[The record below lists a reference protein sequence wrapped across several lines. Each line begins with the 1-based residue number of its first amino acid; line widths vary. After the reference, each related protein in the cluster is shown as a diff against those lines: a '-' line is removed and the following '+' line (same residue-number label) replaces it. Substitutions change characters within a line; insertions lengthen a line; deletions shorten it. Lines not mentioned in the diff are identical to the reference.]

1 MPSNDQFYLGRMA
14 DLQTGQVSTLP
25 LLYDPADLTTH
36 AVVVGMTG
44 SGKTGLCV
52 TMLEEAALQGV
63 PALMIDPKG
72 DITNLLLHF
81 PDLLPADFQPW
92 VNPDE
97 ARRAGMSLEQ
107 AAQKA
112 AETWRKGLEDWGL
125 GPEQLLAL
133 KNAAQFTV
141 YTPGSDAG
149 VPVNILASLKAPEI
163 SWEGNRE
170 VLREKIAGT
179 VTALLGLV
187 GLNNIDPV
195 RSREHILLSNIFEHA
210 WTQGKDLDL
219 GELILQTQSPPF
231 PKLGVFDVNT
241 FFPEKDRFELAMLLN
256 NILAAPSFQTWT
268 EGQPLEIP
276 NLLYTADGRPRH
288 SVFYIAHLT
297 DAERMFFVTLLYSA
311 IESWMRA
318 QPGTTSLRAIVYFDE
333 IFGYLPPLGNPPSK
347 QPMLR
352 MLKQARAFGVGQVLV
367 TQNPVDV
374 DYKGLSNAGS
384 WFIGKL
390 QTEQDKQ
397 RLLDGLQGVVGGSL
411 DRGRYDQ
418 LISRLGKRMFLL
430 HNIHNKEPVLF
441 NTRWAM
447 NYLPGPLTRAQ
458 IPALNRLSGAKAPSV
473 VVPPAPV
480 VEPAGTR
487 PQSAPQVEVQ
497 PSKPAT
503 PLFSAYSSTRPALP
517 AGVAEYFLP
526 ANCSFTRAFSL
537 AGRPVPDQAELDGMV
552 LRPVLLAQVHIRY
565 LNRKYNLDVV
575 ESRTALVPE
584 PDRRG
589 VLRWEDYL
597 TAGIDS
603 AVLETQPDPR
613 AKFAAPQ
620 VPLTDARLM
629 SLMQKDFLDWAY
641 RTGRVSV
648 RANEALKLYA
658 GPDTSVA
665 EFRQLAAEHARRGR
679 DEEAAKVADKF
690 DKKIEALQV
699 KLAREERELAEDQE
713 ELSQRKMEEWG
724 THAENI
730 FGLFGGRK
738 SGRRISTSLSKRRMT
753 AKAKA
758 EVEESLDQIKE
769 YREQIA
775 ALERE
780 KAQALEEVSKRWG
793 DLANQISEITVAPQK
808 KDVLIDLFG
817 VAWMPV
823 YQARLGDEQIELPA
837 FIHK

>member
-1 MPSNDQFYLGRMA
+1 MPSNEEFYLGRLA
-14 DLQTGQVSTLP
+14 DPQTGQVSTLP

-52 TMLEEAALQGV
+52 TMLEEAALEGI

-72 DITNLLLHF
+72 DITNTLLHF

-97 ARRAGMSLEQ
+97 ARRAGLSLEQ

-112 AETWRKGLEDWGL
+112 AETWRKGLEEWGL
-125 GPEQLLAL
+125 GPGQLLAL

-149 VPVNILASLKAPEI
+149 VSVNILASLKAPLI
-163 SWEGNRE
+163 PWESNRE
-170 VLREKIAGT
+170 MLREKISGT

-187 GLNNIDPV
+187 GLKDIDPV
-195 RSREHILLSNIFEHA
+195 RSREHILLANIFEHA
-210 WTQGKDLDL
+210 WSQGKDLDL

-268 EGQPLEIP
+268 EGQPLDIAG
-276 NLLYTADGRPRH
+276 LLYTSDGRPRH

-311 IESWMRA
+311 IETWMRG

-347 QPMLR
+347 QPILR

-411 DRGRYDQ
+411 DRSRYDQ

-441 NTRWAM
+441 QTRWAL
-447 NYLPGPLTRAQ
+447 NYLPGPLTRTQ
-458 IPALNRLSGAKAPSV
+458 IPALNRLSQGEATMGVEPS
-473 VVPPAPV
+473 APV
-480 VEPAGTR
+480 RPVENR
-487 PQSAPQVEVQ
+487 PQGAPHIEAQ
-497 PSKPAT
+497 PAKPASS
-503 PLFSAYSSTRPALP
+503 LFSAYSSTRPALP

-537 AGRPVPDQAELDGMV
+537 AGRPVPQQAELDGMV
-552 LRPVLLAQVHIRY
+552 LRPVLLAQAHVRY
-565 LNRKYNLDVV
+565 LNRKYNLDLVD
-575 ESRTALVPE
+575 SRTALVSD

-589 VLRWEDYL
+589 VVRWEDYL
-597 TAGIDS
+597 TAAIDS
-603 AVLETQPDPR
+603 PRLESQPDPR
-613 AKFAAPQ
+613 ARFAAPQ
-620 VPLTDARLM
+620 APLTDARLM
-629 SLMQKDFLDWAY
+629 STLQKDFLDWAY

-658 GPDTSVA
+658 GPDTSAA

-679 DEEAAKVADKF
+679 DEEAAKLAATF
-690 DKKIEALQV
+690 DRKIESLQA

-724 THAENI
+724 THAENL

-738 SGRRISTSLSKRRMT
+738 SGRRISTSLGKRRMT
-753 AKAKA
+753 ARAKA
-758 EVEESLDQIKE
+758 EVEESLDVIKE
-769 YREQIA
+769 YRKQIA
-775 ALERE
+775 ALESE
-780 KAQALEEVSKRWG
+780 KAQALEEVSQRWG
-793 DLANQISEITVAPQK
+793 EIANQITEISVTPYK

-823 YQARLGDEQIELPA
+823 YLARLGDEQIELPA
-837 FIHK
+837 YVHE

>member
-1 MPSNDQFYLGRMA
+1 MPSNEEFYLGRLA
-14 DLQTGQVSTLP
+14 DPQTGQVSTLP

-52 TMLEEAALQGV
+52 TMLEEAALEGI

-72 DITNLLLHF
+72 DITNTLLHF

-97 ARRAGMSLEQ
+97 ARRAGLSLEQ

-112 AETWRKGLEDWGL
+112 AETWRKGLEEWGL
-125 GPEQLLAL
+125 GPGQLLAL

-149 VPVNILASLKAPEI
+149 VPVNILASLKAPLI
-163 SWEGNRE
+163 PWESNRE
-170 VLREKIAGT
+170 MLREKISGT

-187 GLNNIDPV
+187 GLKDIDPV
-195 RSREHILLSNIFEHA
+195 RSREHILLANIFEHA
-210 WTQGKDLDL
+210 WSQGKDLDL

-268 EGQPLEIP
+268 EGQPLDIAG
-276 NLLYTADGRPRH
+276 LLYTSDGRPRH

-311 IESWMRA
+311 IETWMRG

-347 QPMLR
+347 QPILR

-411 DRGRYDQ
+411 DRSRYDQ

-441 NTRWAM
+441 QTRWAL
-447 NYLPGPLTRAQ
+447 NYLPGPLTRTQ
-458 IPALNRLSGAKAPSV
+458 IPALNRLSQGEATMGVEPS
-473 VVPPAPV
+473 APV
-480 VEPAGTR
+480 RPVENR
-487 PQSAPQVEVQ
+487 PQGAPHIEAQ
-497 PSKPAT
+497 PAKPASS
-503 PLFSAYSSTRPALP
+503 LFSAYSSTRPALP

-537 AGRPVPDQAELDGMV
+537 AGRPVPQQAELDGMV
-552 LRPVLLAQVHIRY
+552 LRPVLLAQAHVRY
-565 LNRKYNLDVV
+565 LNRKYNLDLVD
-575 ESRTALVPE
+575 SRTALVPD

-589 VLRWEDYL
+589 VVRWEDYL
-597 TAGIDS
+597 TAAIDS
-603 AVLETQPDPR
+603 PRLESQPDPR
-613 AKFAAPQ
+613 ARFAAPQ
-620 VPLTDARLM
+620 APLTDARLM
-629 SLMQKDFLDWAY
+629 STLQKDFLDWAY

-658 GPDTSVA
+658 GPDTSAA

-679 DEEAAKVADKF
+679 DEEAAKLAATF
-690 DKKIEALQV
+690 DRKIESLQA

-724 THAENI
+724 THAENL

-738 SGRRISTSLSKRRMT
+738 SGRRISTSLGKRRMT
-753 AKAKA
+753 ARAKA
-758 EVEESLDQIKE
+758 EVEESLDVIKE
-769 YREQIA
+769 YRKQIA
-775 ALERE
+775 ALESE
-780 KAQALEEVSKRWG
+780 KAQALEEVSQRWG
-793 DLANQISEITVAPQK
+793 EIANQITEISVTPYK

-823 YQARLGDEQIELPA
+823 YLARLGDEQIELPA
-837 FIHK
+837 YVHE